1 MHKALSEILVNLI
14 WSVFSAATKVFSF
27 SGLCPIV
34 TYVFLYFCSTTA
46 IELKNLEAKIQNKLL
61 TNKQTFRE
69 I

>member
-1 MHKALSEILVNLI
+1 MIQ
-14 WSVFSAATKVFSF
+14 VFSF

-46 IELKNLEAKIQNKLL
+46 IEFKNLEAEIQNKLL
-61 TNKQTFRE
+61 TNKQAFRK